1 VKQKM
6 KRFASFSSSPKC
18 ATCDRSVYANDP
30 QIVLD
35 GLSYHRACAKCT
47 ECKCQITIENFTK
60 SGTTLYCKTHYIKK
74 FKEEG
79 TILGSEKFTHQS
91 APGKFAGSG
100 FTIPGAES
108 TASPEGPSSSAAAAP
123 EVISKPTPEP
133 VSEPVPEPIS
143 EPEPVPEP
151 PVAPVAEPIPEP
163 VVEPDASEPVAEPV
177 VEPVVEPAASEPVVE
192 PAATEPVV
200 EPAVEPGASE
210 PVVEP
215 ASEPSSE
222 PVAAPDSA
230 GDVTVSEDD
239 VKLEEAKE
247 PAPEATEPQ
256 ESTSESDGKDSAQ
269 VNDATQEEEESGSV

>member
-1 VKQKM
+1 M

-151 PVAPVAEPIPEP
+151 PVATVEPVAEPIPEP
-163 VVEPDASEPVAEPV
+163 VVEPAASEPVAEPV
-177 VEPVVEPAASEPVVE
+177 VEL
-192 PAATEPVV
+192 AATEPVV
-200 EPAVEPGASE
+200 EPAVEPAASE